1 MAGAHKNIVKVENII
16 DYLRTTLDMKYPVAQ
31 DFERMYVYLHKR
43 LIEANTK
50 KDGEMLRE
58 VNDYLRSIRDTW
70 KQVMRINRE
79 RGQL

>member
-1 MAGAHKNIVKVENII
+1 M
-16 DYLRTTLDMKYPVAQ
+16 
-31 DFERMYVYLHKR
+31 
-43 LIEANTK
+43 IEANTK